1 MPELPNW
8 FVCVMGIGTVFISL
22 IILILVCVLLSRV
35 TNGLAKADKKSQ
47 ATAPVSPVAP
57 VAQAPA
63 VIENRGEFVAA
74 VSAALAEELG
84 TDVTGIRILS
94 IKKL

>member
-1 MPELPNW
+1 MSMNLPNW

-22 IILILVCVLLSRV
+22 IVLILVCILLGALCRGSE
-35 TNGLAKADKKSQ
+35 KSKRSASVNQ
-47 ATAPVSPVAP
+47 PA
-57 VAQAPA
+57 APA
-63 VIENRGEFVAA
+63 PAADVSIENRGEFVAA
-74 VSAALAEELG
+74 VSAAVAEELG

>member
-22 IILILVCVLLSRV
+22 IILILVCVLLGQIAKRI
-35 TNGLAKADKKSQ
+35 AKADKKSQ
-47 ATAPVSPVAP
+47 AAATVASVAP
-57 VAQAPA
+57 ATSAPA